1 MLSPELRGLN
11 KFTVKFGI
19 LKAWLGFY
27 FSEDREDITGVFALQ
42 PCAPCRDELAY
53 AAFCGLEPQEGDRE
67 ASSAQ
72 ALLHEEELILGRREM
87 IPDLDN

>member
-1 MLSPELRGLN
+1 M
-11 KFTVKFGI
+11 
-19 LKAWLGFY
+19 
-27 FSEDREDITGVFALQ
+27 FALQ
-42 PCAPCRDELAY
+42 PCAPCGDGLAY

-72 ALLHEEELILGRREM
+72 ALLHKEELMQQSREM